1 MSTCKDWSVFLHDH
15 PLNSHFDG
23 KMDGI
28 LSLMGKYVDFG
39 SVVPG
44 LADSP
49 ALAMLSFNETST
61 TVFTT
66 FYHSVIGSKLLGNDK
81 VVSLVYGDKN
91 FASPVHH
98 YRLLLF
104 FIHTMIISIQLL
116 QKGRKLTLRVLQS
129 WKRLLH

>member
-1 MSTCKDWSVFLHDH
+1 MFFAERDLEAGEEIFANYGTEWLDSRE
-15 PLNSHFDG
+15 
-23 KMDGI
+23 
-28 LSLMGKYVDFG
+28 GKYVDFG